1 MASKPSMVKHHFN
14 TFYLLYFQASVGR
27 QKFLL
32 HVSFCLCCKETREN
46 QGWSSVEGTG
56 PRNTGTP
63 HLQPP
68 WRTPALSL
76 RDQSDPTG
84 LGLVSS
90 LPFPYNPAGDRKVT
104 SCCSLQCS
112 SLQWPFFK
120 FRPSSRLS
128 PSAGLG
134 KPKALILY
142 VSLAFWHLLFGC
154 IRSWLLHVGPSFL
167 CAGFSLVAAW
177 RLRSLQPV
185 GS

>member
-1 MASKPSMVKHHFN
+1 MVKHRFN

-46 QGWSSVEGTG
+46 QGWSSVEGSG
-56 PRNTGTP
+56 PRNAGTSR
-63 HLQPP
+63 LQPP

-76 RDQSDPTG
+76 RDQPDPTG

-90 LPFPYNPAGDRKVT
+90 LPFPYNPAGDRWPPIAV
-104 SCCSLQCS
+104 CIALPS
-112 SLQWPFFK
+112 SD
-120 FRPSSRLS
+120 PSSRLS

-154 IRSWLLHVGPSFL
+154 IRSWLLHVGPSLL
-167 CAGFSLVAAW
+167 CAGFSLVAAR